1 MQIILWPRS
10 IEKENDDEEDNEG
23 QSSRPSRYSGPRK
36 QLTWKRLVHDID
48 SSLYENIFQNITYV
62 NRDGNFEELTGYS
75 GSKKDK
81 NIKKL
86 IFAIE
91 QPTLTGRQIRCDAI
105 STRTSYLIPILMHQ
119 KLNMWKMVFN
129 SILIIKS

>member
-23 QSSRPSRYSGPRK
+23 QSSRPSRCSGPRK

-48 SSLYENIFQNITYV
+48 SSLDENIFQNITYV

-75 GSKKDK
+75 GSKKK
-81 NIKKL
+81 QKYKEIN
-86 IFAIE
+86 F
-91 QPTLTGRQIRCDAI
+91 CY
-105 STRTSYLIPILMHQ
+105 RTAHTY
-119 KLNMWKMVFN
+119 W
-129 SILIIKS
+129 